1 MKRRWAALAVVLLSL
16 ALLVAP
22 ASGHL
27 ANAAD
32 LRPGEISISPTTYY
46 VGDTVKIAVDFPTAS
61 PYGNYPLLTLWS
73 DVTGTWAPVAGQEN
87 KKSTSAGE
95 YTFSYAVAKAQ
106 KVRVESS
113 PNQPNYIGGQTVKTP
128 EVQLSPQAPGVV
140 QLRAATI
147 SVSPSS
153 YVVGGTVQIAV
164 DFPTASPY
172 GSSPRVT
179 LWSDVSGTW
188 APATAPAGV
197 TSTSDGKYTF
207 SYVVTKAQKVRAE
220 SSPNQPNYI
229 GGQTVKTP
237 EVALTP
243 LQPGEVPPGPTTP
256 VSSVENPL
264 PGQRVTV
271 TGNIGTPVVRTVV
284 LQQYSSG
291 WSTYATGM
299 TLADGSY
306 SFTASTTSSS
316 RRFRAYAKAE
326 NGLAAVTSPELVLTT
341 QPDVVSVVVSR
352 RDGSTSNRVA
362 SGIASPVIAGRLYA
376 VQYYSS
382 SWKQIG
388 EKVAVAADGTVRI
401 AFAQS
406 GSVSY
411 RLVGDSVDGSA
422 QATSRTVAFSS
433 GPSSL
438 GKRVVYVNTDSGS
451 TPTTKG
457 VDYTAAAVL
466 DDSSL
471 VDDDVVL
478 DVETIAVR
486 GNSSAD
492 KPKKP
497 YKLKF
502 EEKQKPF
509 GMKSDKTWILLAN
522 YMDRTLIR
530 SRIAFELG
538 RGQDGLEWTPN
549 EVFAELYLNGKYVG
563 SYQLIQ
569 SIKVDKNRV
578 PFNADNSS
586 CQIPAG
592 LSDCKFA
599 AQVMEHDP
607 HWVDDETY
615 GFVGPSGMNYEYKD
629 PDEFK
634 TNDDGSP
641 DLESLTNERMA
652 MMKQKILNF
661 EKVLYAKDWSKVDF
675 ATLDPTAD
683 WMTYLD
689 LDSAVDYILTREF
702 TKDNDADFYRSNF
715 FYTKNYDPASSA
727 KFFMGPIW
735 DFDRS
740 AGAHDPSSTG
750 IQLPTGWWTNG
761 SGSDNHDTN
770 KIHWFTRIWKDPRFV
785 AAIKARWA
793 EKRAD
798 YKDIPLTKVTAAVSS
813 LGSNVAA
820 NDRAVWG
827 SSGSRYAAKA
837 STYDGEVNWVRQ
849 WYKDRYN
856 WMDSQ
861 LSSSPDPI

>member
-1 MKRRWAALAVVLLSL
+1 MTLSL

-22 ASGHL
+22 GSGRVAS
-27 ANAAD
+27 AAD
-32 LRPGEISISPTTYY
+32 LRPGEISISPSTYA
-46 VGDTVKIAVDFPTAS
+46 VGATVKIAVDFPTAS

-73 DVTGTWAPVAGQEN
+73 NVNGQWAPVVGQED
-87 KKSTSAGE
+87 KKSSSAGE
-95 YTFSYAVAKAQ
+95 YTFSYSVAKAQ

-113 PNQPNYIGGQTVKTP
+113 PANGTNYIGGQIVKTP
-128 EVQLSPQAPGVV
+128 EVQLSPQEPGVV
-140 QLRAATI
+140 QLREATI
-147 SVSPSS
+147 SVTPSS
-153 YVVGGTVQIAV
+153 YAVGESVQIAV
-164 DFPTASPY
+164 DFPTSSPY
-172 GSSPRVT
+172 SQYPRVT
-179 LWSDVSGTW
+179 LWSDASGTW
-188 APATAPAGV
+188 AAATDPAGV
-197 TSTSDGKYTF
+197 TSTSDGKYSF
-207 SYVVTKAQKVRAE
+207 SYVVTKQQKVRAE
-220 SSPNQPNYI
+220 SAPNQPNYI
-229 GGQTVKTP
+229 GGQTVKSP
-237 EVALTP
+237 EVTLTP
-243 LQPGEVPPGPTTP
+243 LQPGELPPGPTTP

-264 PGQRVTV
+264 PGQKVTV

-291 WSTYATGM
+291 WSTYATAM

-326 NGLAAVTSPELVLTT
+326 NGLPSVTSPELVLKT
-341 QPDVVSVVVSR
+341 QADVVSLVVSR
-352 RDGSTSNRVA
+352 RDGSATNRVA
-362 SGIASPVIAGRLYA
+362 QGIASPAIEGRLYA
-376 VQYYSS
+376 LQYLSGS
-382 SWKQIG
+382 TWLQIG
-388 EKVAVAADGTVRI
+388 PKVAATANGTVRI
-401 AFAQS
+401 PFTQS
-406 GSVSY
+406 GSLSY
-411 RLVGDSVDGSA
+411 RLIGDSVDGSA
-422 QATSRTVAFSS
+422 QAKSRTVALTST
-433 GPSSL
+433 PSSL
-438 GKRVVYVNTDSGS
+438 GTRVVYVNTDSGS

-457 VDYTAAAVL
+457 VDYTATAVL
-466 DDSSL
+466 DDASL
-471 VDDDVVL
+471 VDDDVLL

-522 YMDRTLIR
+522 YQDRTLIR

-538 RGQDGLEWTPN
+538 RRQDGLEWTPN
-549 EVFAELYLNGKYVG
+549 EVFAELYLNGKYLG

-578 PFNADNSS
+578 PFDSLNTS
-586 CQIPAG
+586 CSIPAG

-629 PDEFK
+629 PDEYK

-641 DLESLTNERMA
+641 DLESLTDQRLA

-661 EKVLYAKDWSKVDF
+661 EKVLYSRDWSKINSAPVAAQD
-675 ATLDPTAD
+675 D

-715 FYTKNYDPASSA
+715 FYTKNYDPASPA
-727 KFFMGPIW
+727 KFFVGPIW

-750 IQLPTGWWTNG
+750 IHLPTGWWTNG

-770 KIHWFTRIWKDPRFV
+770 EIHWFTRIWKDPRFV
-785 AAIKARWA
+785 DAVKIRWA
-793 EKRAD
+793 AKRAE
-798 YKDIPLTKVTAAVSS
+798 YKDVALTRVDAAVASV
-813 LGSNVAA
+813 GANVAA

-837 STYDGEVNWVRQ
+837 STYAGEVSWVKQ

-856 WMDSQ
+856 WMDAQ